1 VCGVCVYVR
10 VCVYVCVCVFLC
22 VCVCIF
28 MCVCVCA
35 TSDTIQWNIK
45 QMYVEQL
52 MQYIQVLIWCQDEGN
67 PIQGQ
72 GQTASTTGPD
82 SGLVMQ

>member
-1 VCGVCVYVR
+1 
-10 VCVYVCVCVFLC
+10 
-22 VCVCIF
+22 
-28 MCVCVCA
+28 MCA
-35 TSDTIQWNIK
+35 TSDTIQWKMK
-45 QMYVEQL
+45 QMYIEQL

-82 SGLVMQ
+82 SGSVMQ